1 MKIIKTPESEIEQA
15 AIVLAM
21 PRDAVAAM
29 LAPAALVGH
38 RLGDEEIDAFLGAT
52 RAKVI
57 ELATERGYLAREK

>member
-1 MKIIKTPESEIEQA
+1 MKIVKTPASEIEQA

-29 LAPAALVGH
+29 LAPAALAGH
-38 RLGDEEIDAFLGAT
+38 RMGDEEIDAFLDGV

-57 ELATERGYLAREK
+57 DLATERGYLAREG